1 MAINIVKR
9 DYLVKQIEGRY
20 NLRRSLKEPECLWE
34 RWQFPLLEL
43 KFITNNERL
52 ILLIL
57 PEDSGHDQP
66 AVLLWPCIYVVHC
79 ERNS

>member
-1 MAINIVKR
+1 MSINIVKR
-9 DYLVKQIEGRY
+9 DYLVEQNEGRY
-20 NLRRSLKEPECLWE
+20 NPRSPLKEPEYLWG
-34 RWQFPLLEL
+34 RSQFPLLEL
-43 KFITNNERL
+43 KSISNNERL

-66 AVLLWPCIYVVHC
+66 ALLLWPCIYVVHC